1 MKKKTLG
8 IILFI
13 LILAFVWGQSLMPKG
28 TSARESSWLTSNI
41 INPVLKFFGLK
52 SISSALIRKIAH
64 VTEFTAL
71 SFVTFN
77 LFERK
82 LKNIPKVVLIGFI
95 IAFLDETIQIFS
107 SRGPQIQDVWIDLI
121 GVGIGTLLGFLLL
134 SKKKKD

>member
-28 TSARESSWLTSNI
+28 TSARESSWLTQNI

-52 SISSALIRKIAH
+52 SISSALVRKIAH
-64 VTEFTAL
+64 VMEFTAL
-71 SFVTFN
+71 SFVTCN
-77 LFERK
+77 LVDRK
-82 LKNIPKVVLIGFI
+82 PKNIPKVVLIGFI
-95 IAFLDETIQIFS
+95 IAFLDETIQVFS

-121 GVGIGTLLGFLLL
+121 GVAIGTLLGFLLL
-134 SKKKKD
+134 RKKKN